1 MSKILEIKVNEY
13 LDVHVPESFKIFSIP
28 RKPMIKF
35 SEIDNIVKERGYAVS
50 DEEFNK
56 AIDTI
61 IIAFAQRR
69 LNNIIVDIDY
79 KNRNVPKKMTIK
91 EIEAALG
98 HKVEIIKEAEKDE

>member
-13 LDVHVPESFKIFSIP
+13 LDVRVPESFKIFSIP
-28 RKPMIKF
+28 RKPMIEF
-35 SEIDNIVKERGYAVS
+35 SEIDNIVKERGDAVS

-61 IIAFAQRR
+61 FIAFAQRR

-79 KNRNVPKKMTIK
+79 KNRNVTKKMTIK

-98 HKVEIIKEAEKDE
+98 HKVEIIKEGEKDE